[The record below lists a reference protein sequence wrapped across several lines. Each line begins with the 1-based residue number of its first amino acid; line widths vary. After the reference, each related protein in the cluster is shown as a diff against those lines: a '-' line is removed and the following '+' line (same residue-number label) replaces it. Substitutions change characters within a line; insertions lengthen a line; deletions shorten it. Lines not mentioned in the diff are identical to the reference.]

1 MSVSPLVTANASKIQ
16 IDGKDVRGVQSI
28 DFKVTRSKE
37 DILSIDIDER
47 IGAYYGA
54 TKVTGSLKI
63 NSTNKELDEKMY
75 IAIPK
80 VATFQLLITLFPQGK
95 DSQIKKITFDEC
107 ILEGKSLALS
117 ANGIATT
124 TYEFSATRVREE

>member
-16 IDGKDVRGVQSI
+16 IDGKDVRGVESI

-54 TKVTGSLKI
+54 LKVTGSIKVK
-63 NSTNKELDEKMY
+63 STNEELDKKMY
-75 IAIPK
+75 VQIPK
-80 VATFQLLITLFPQGK
+80 VATFQILITLFPQGK
-95 DSQIKKITFDEC
+95 DSKIKQITFDEC
-107 ILEGKSLALS
+107 ILEGKSLAMN
-117 ANGIATT
+117 ANGVATT

>member
-1 MSVSPLVTANASKIQ
+1 MSVVPLVTANASKIQ
-16 IDGKDVRGVQSI
+16 IDGKDVRGAESI

-54 TKVTGSLKI
+54 LKVTGSLKVKSA
-63 NSTNKELDEKMY
+63 NEELDKKMY
-75 IAIPK
+75 IPVPK
-80 VATFQLLITLFPQGK
+80 VATFQLIITLFPQGK

-107 ILEGKSLALS
+107 ILEGKSLALN
-117 ANGIATT
+117 ANGVATT

>member
-1 MSVSPLVTANASKIQ
+1 MSVVPLVTANASKIQ
-16 IDGKDVRGVQSI
+16 IDGKDVRGAESI
-28 DFKVTRSKE
+28 DYKVTRSKE

-54 TKVTGSLKI
+54 LKVTGTLKVKSA
-63 NSTNKELDEKMY
+63 NEELDKKMY
-75 IAIPK
+75 IPVPK
-80 VATFQLLITLFPQGK
+80 VATFQLIITLFPQGK
-95 DSQIKKITFDEC
+95 DSQLKKITFDEC

-117 ANGIATT
+117 ANGVAST

>member
-1 MSVSPLVTANASKIQ
+1 MSVVPLVTANASKIQ
-16 IDGKDVRGVQSI
+16 IDGKDVRGVESI

-54 TKVTGSLKI
+54 LKVTGSLKVK
-63 NSTNKELDEKMY
+63 STNEELDKKMY
-75 IAIPK
+75 IEIPK
-80 VATFQLLITLFPQGK
+80 VATFQIVVTLFPQGRDAK
-95 DSQIKKITFDEC
+95 IKQITFDEC
-107 ILEGKSLALS
+107 ILEGKSLAMN
-117 ANGIATT
+117 ANGVATT